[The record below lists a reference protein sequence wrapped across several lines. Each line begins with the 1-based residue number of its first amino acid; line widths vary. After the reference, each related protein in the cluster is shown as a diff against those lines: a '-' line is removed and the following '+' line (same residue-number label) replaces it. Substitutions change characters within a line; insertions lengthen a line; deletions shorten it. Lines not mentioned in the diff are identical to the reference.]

1 MLPPTPSGLLVVT
14 TAALR
19 TLRSRRSFLRPP
31 CGVRP
36 ASPVPYAWAMSRRC
50 RNRLQHALHG
60 NGGPRGRTTWPKG
73 QVAQVAERLMAPRQL
88 MQPQKVSDLQ
98 AAGWELPAGVAPEEH
113 VRVYDTRIEQ
123 HWLHQMVLE
132 AFPGAPS
139 NMKLVGGDFLT
150 RPFLTDTEA
159 LNPCRL
165 RRWGPEGIGPYH
177 LVVPPRPHQG
187 AWLERAVQQLPLED
201 PESAITVCCILDRA
215 ACPDAWTRE
224 ALCQSLPC
232 CAPVVKAPNVQ
243 VRAAAEGKCPPLL
256 RVPANGKQL
265 PPPKWGR
272 CPAGPKPRAATVVH
286 PASST

>member
-1 MLPPTPSGLLVVT
+1 
-14 TAALR
+14 
-19 TLRSRRSFLRPP
+19 
-31 CGVRP
+31 
-36 ASPVPYAWAMSRRC
+36 
-50 RNRLQHALHG
+50 
-60 NGGPRGRTTWPKG
+60 
-73 QVAQVAERLMAPRQL
+73 
-88 MQPQKVSDLQ
+88 MQPQKACDLR
-98 AAGWELPAGVAPEEH
+98 AAGWILPDGVAPEEH
-113 VRVYDTRIEQ
+113 IRVYDTRIEQ

-139 NMKLVGGDFLT
+139 NLKLVGGDFLT
-150 RPFLTDTEA
+150 RPLLTDTEA

-232 CAPVVKAPNVQ
+232 CAPLVKAPNVQ
-243 VRAAAEGKCPPLL
+243 VRAAAVGERPPLL

-265 PPPKWGR
+265 PPPKWDDARLAQNRVLLLLSIQQAAHEDVAFQGR
-272 CPAGPKPRAATVVH
+272 WVRGQPPPPEPSSMELLRVEYLLPPAIRAQQAERSLRAALRKTAEAAGLA
-286 PASST
+286 PLLPRSSPKCR